1 MTGPLASRPHM
12 PGYDLAADSDGLLSW
27 DWARERLAKSHNY
40 YVATTRPD
48 GRPHVMPVWGVWI
61 DDRLLFSTAVTS
73 TKARNLAANPACAIT
88 TETADEAVIVEGTAA
103 EERDAATLKRFVADY
118 NAKYDWEMD
127 AAGGGIF
134 TLTPSVAFGFI
145 ESPDS
150 FQATATRWRFLAA

>member
-12 PGYDLAADSDGLLSW
+12 PGYSLAAESDGLLTW
-27 DWARERLAKSHNY
+27 DWARERLARSHNY
-40 YVATTRPD
+40 YLATSRPD

-61 DDRLLFSTAVTS
+61 DDRLIFSTGATS

-88 TETADEAVIVEGTAA
+88 TETAEEAVIVEGTAA